1 MKTYVVGFEFWLKK
15 WSLKRD
21 LPTTTVS
28 MGEVPA
34 VFPALILGRM
44 VHTSTFVG
52 GVMVKSRW

>member
-1 MKTYVVGFEFWLKK
+1 MRKYVVGFEFWLKK

-21 LPTTTVS
+21 LPTTIVS

-44 VHTSTFVG
+44 VHTSTFG
-52 GVMVKSRW
+52 SALMVKSR